1 MSFLQCVSFCSL
13 CLFFP
18 RLGSDCSSG
27 ASYQYFMALTSL
39 FHPLELLQGE
49 HPGMR
54 RHRCLRRMREL
65 MWTALDRA
73 SLGVAR
79 AEENLEMR

>member
-1 MSFLQCVSFCSL
+1 MSFLQCVSFSLL
-13 CLFFP
+13 CLLFP

-27 ASYQYFMALTSL
+27 VSYQYVIALTSL

-49 HPGMR
+49 HSRMR
-54 RHRCLRRMREL
+54 RHRRLRRMREL